1 MWLDLARFAFRHI
14 QDRSWL
20 SWGGLLLT
28 QLANEV
34 PKDPRTRLHSLSSS
48 VSLLTIP
55 IFFLAVISDSPALL
69 KRISSPQEAPDVSL
83 GTTPERQS
91 RNATPVPPTHP
102 SSTTNVSN
110 TTVPLSPAKT
120 SPKAI
125 PTGPRKRKAIE
136 TTDLVEDD
144 NPIPTPA

>member
-1 MWLDLARFAFRHI
+1 MWLDLACFAFQHV
-14 QDRSWL
+14 QDQSWL

-69 KRISSPQEAPDVSL
+69 KRISSPHEAPDVSL
-83 GTTPERQS
+83 GTTPE
-91 RNATPVPPTHP
+91 
-102 SSTTNVSN
+102 
-110 TTVPLSPAKT
+110 
-120 SPKAI
+120 
-125 PTGPRKRKAIE
+125 
-136 TTDLVEDD
+136 
-144 NPIPTPA
+144 